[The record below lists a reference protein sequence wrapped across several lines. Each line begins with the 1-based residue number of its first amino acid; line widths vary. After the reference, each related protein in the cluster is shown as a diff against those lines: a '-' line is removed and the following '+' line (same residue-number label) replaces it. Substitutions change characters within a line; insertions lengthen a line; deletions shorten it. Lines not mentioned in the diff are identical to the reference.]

1 MDMGTT
7 TSTGFVATHAG
18 GIPLTA
24 SARTFADSTD
34 TTATTG
40 TRTTAVDRDAL
51 TRDLGLLALRL
62 TAGLL
67 MAGHGAQKLFG
78 WWGGP
83 DFDFVV
89 NGFAKAGYTPGTF
102 FAVLASSAEVLG
114 GLFLALGFLT
124 PLGSAAVIGVMFNAI
139 VGVHWNSGVWSANGG
154 YELPLLF
161 GIIAVTLGFTGPG
174 RLSLDRGWP
183 WADGGA
189 KAGLVSLGLGL
200 TGALIVLAV
209 KAA

>member
-1 MDMGTT
+1 
-7 TSTGFVATHAG
+7 
-18 GIPLTA
+18 LTA
-24 SARTFADSTD
+24 PARTYTESPASTATD
-34 TTATTG
+34 T
-40 TRTTAVDRDAL
+40 RVDLDGL

-83 DFDFVV
+83 DFKAVAD
-89 NGFAKAGYTPGTF
+89 GFAQVGYTPAKF
-102 FAVLASSAEVLG
+102 FALLASSSEVLG

-124 PLGSAAVIGVMFNAI
+124 PLGSAAVIGVMFNAV
-139 VGVHWNSGVWSANGG
+139 VGVHWTSGVWAANQG

-161 GIIAVTLGFTGPG
+161 GVIAVTLAFTGPG

-189 KAGLVSLGLGL
+189 RPGLVSLGLGL
-200 TGALIVLAV
+200 AGALVVLAV